1 MNAGFP
7 VALWL
12 LSDTARVL
20 ILVQDDSPRPPAR
33 TVPEAD
39 AEAGRG
45 PGRLGS
51 TVDTVTSALKTSPRQ
66 LAASSGHF
74 GTRNLTGGFT

>member
-1 MNAGFP
+1 MNAGSS
-7 VALWL
+7 VRLWL

-20 ILVQDDSPRPPAR
+20 ILVQDDNPRPPAR

-45 PGRLGS
+45 LLLVEP
-51 TVDTVTSALKTSPRQ
+51 V
-66 LAASSGHF
+66 SS
-74 GTRNLTGGFT
+74 RWDWYVPIQAEPEK